1 MWITF
6 LWGKVGESGVI
17 LYFYSELLNKGC
29 IMNHFLGE
37 FECKLDAKN
46 RMVLPA
52 ALKRQMPDVEREG
65 LVINRGF
72 EKNLVIYT
80 RQEWRKTME
89 ELGRLNPFD
98 RKSREFIRQF
108 SRGATE
114 LNLDAAGRVLI
125 PKSLSSYAGISA
137 EVVLSCQINKIEVWD
152 KVAYEAQWEYDG
164 EGFAALAEEVMGSLK
179 GGEDV

>member
-6 LWGKVGESGVI
+6 LWEKVGESGVN
-17 LYFYSELLNKGC
+17 LYFYIGINKQVR

-80 RQEWRKTME
+80 RQEWRNIME
-89 ELGRLNPFD
+89 KLERLNPFD
-98 RKSREFIRQF
+98 RKNREFIRQF
-108 SRGATE
+108 SRGASE
-114 LNLDAAGRVLI
+114 LSLDAAGRVLI
-125 PKSLSSYAGISA
+125 PKSLSAYAGISA
-137 EVVLSCQINKIEVWD
+137 ELVLSCQINKIEVWD
-152 KVAYEAQWEYDG
+152 KVAYEAQWGDDS
-164 EGFAALAEEVMGSLK
+164 EGFAALAEEVMGDSK
-179 GGEDV
+179 RRDDV

>member
-1 MWITF
+1 
-6 LWGKVGESGVI
+6 
-17 LYFYSELLNKGC
+17 
-29 IMNHFLGE
+29 MNHFLGE

-80 RQEWRKTME
+80 RQEWRNIME
-89 ELGRLNPFD
+89 KLERLNPFD

-108 SRGATE
+108 SRGASE
-114 LNLDAAGRVLI
+114 LSLDAAGRVLI
-125 PKSLSSYAGISA
+125 PKSLSAYAGISA
-137 EVVLSCQINKIEVWD
+137 ELVLSCQINKIEVWD
-152 KVAYEAQWEYDG
+152 RVAYEAQWEEDG
-164 EGFAALAEEVMGSLK
+164 QDFAALAEEVMGDSK
-179 GGEDV
+179 RRDDV

>member
-1 MWITF
+1 M
-6 LWGKVGESGVI
+6 S
-17 LYFYSELLNKGC
+17 
-29 IMNHFLGE
+29 HFLGE
-37 FECKLDAKN
+37 FECKIDAKN

-80 RQEWRKTME
+80 RQEWRKIME

-98 RKSREFIRQF
+98 RKNREFIRQF

-125 PKSLSSYAGISA
+125 PKTLSSYAGVST

-152 KVAYEAQWEYDG
+152 KAAYEAQWEEG
-164 EGFAALAEEVMGSLK
+164 EQDFAALAEEVMGGLK
-179 GGEDV
+179 VEEDV

>member
-1 MWITF
+1 
-6 LWGKVGESGVI
+6 
-17 LYFYSELLNKGC
+17 
-29 IMNHFLGE
+29 MNHFLGE

-65 LVINRGF
+65 LIINRGF

-80 RQEWRKTME
+80 RQEWRNIME
-89 ELGRLNPFD
+89 KLERLNPFD
-98 RKSREFIRQF
+98 RKNREFIRQF

-125 PKSLSSYAGISA
+125 PKSLSAYAGINS
-137 EVVLSCQINKIEVWD
+137 ELVLSCQISKIEVWD
-152 KVAYEAQWEYDG
+152 KAAYEAQWNDDSHD
-164 EGFAALAEEVMGSLK
+164 FAALAEEVMGDSK
-179 GGEDV
+179 RREDV

>member
-1 MWITF
+1 
-6 LWGKVGESGVI
+6 
-17 LYFYSELLNKGC
+17 
-29 IMNHFLGE
+29 MNHFLGE

-65 LVINRGF
+65 LVVNRGF

-80 RQEWRKTME
+80 RQEWQKIME
-89 ELGRLNPFD
+89 KLGRLNPFD
-98 RKSREFIRQF
+98 RKNREFVRRF

-114 LNLDAAGRVLI
+114 LNLDASGRVLI

-137 EVVLSCQINKIEVWD
+137 EVVLSCQINKIEMWD
-152 KVAYEAQWEYDG
+152 KAAYEAQWEDDGYD
-164 EGFAALAEEVMGSLK
+164 FAALAEEVMG
-179 GGEDV
+179 DVERGADV